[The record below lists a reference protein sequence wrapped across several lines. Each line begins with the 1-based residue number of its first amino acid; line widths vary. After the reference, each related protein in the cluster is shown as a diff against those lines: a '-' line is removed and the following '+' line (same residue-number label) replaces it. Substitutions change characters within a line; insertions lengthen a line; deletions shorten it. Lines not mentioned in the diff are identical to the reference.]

1 MACQQAMAGAFAYA
15 NRRKQAG
22 SMCYIAFWLAML
34 LSERETL
41 ERVLES
47 VQSTTVEDIPIWECR
62 DRILAHDVIASVALP
77 RFDNSTMDGY
87 AVRAEDAIRGA
98 RLVVGGEQAAGPDLG
113 LGVARGQ
120 AIRIYTGAP
129 IPRHADA
136 VLMQEDADLRDG
148 VILVRDSVSRGEN
161 IRVRGGDLCEGQKV
175 ASAGSVLRGPQL
187 AAIASQGLSELPV
200 FRRPRVAILAT
211 GSELRSQ
218 GEPISAGEIYETN
231 RIMLADL
238 VAGSGSDG
246 RIFDIVPDTEDAH
259 LKSFE
264 LARDCDVIVVAGG
277 VSVGEKDLVKPIL
290 QKLGAKLDLWRI
302 AVKPGKPFMFGR
314 LGRTLV
320 FGLPGNP
327 VSAFV
332 TFLLF
337 ARPALWKLGG
347 RTAWALPRAAA
358 RLNEKLVNPG
368 DRPFY
373 FRGIYKEGT
382 FSPIGRQE
390 AHALFALSRANALC
404 RVEPD
409 QAIAAESIV
418 EVIPV

>member
-1 MACQQAMAGAFAYA
+1 
-15 NRRKQAG
+15 
-22 SMCYIAFWLAML
+22 ML
-34 LSERETL
+34 LSEQETL

-47 VQSTTVEDIPIWECR
+47 VQSLTVENISIWQGRERVLARDIM
-62 DRILAHDVIASVALP
+62 ATVALP

-87 AVRAEDAIRGA
+87 AVRAEDAVRGA
-98 RLVVGGEQAAGPDLG
+98 QLVVGGEQAAGPDLG
-113 LGVARGQ
+113 LSVAPGR

-136 VLMQEDADLRDG
+136 VLMQEDTDLREG
-148 VILVRDSVSRGEN
+148 VIFVREGVTRGEN
-161 IRVRGGDLCEGQKV
+161 IRILGGDLCEGQKV
-175 ASAGSVLRGPQL
+175 ASEGSVLRGPQL
-187 AAIASQGLSELPV
+187 AAIGSQGLSELPV
-200 FRRPRVAILAT
+200 FRRPRVAVLAT

-238 VAGSGSDG
+238 VAGSGAEG
-246 RIFDIVPDTEDAH
+246 RIFDIVPDTEEAH

-264 LARDCDVIVVAGG
+264 SARSCDVMVVAGG
-277 VSVGEKDLVKPIL
+277 VSVGEKDLVKPVL
-290 QKLGAKLDLWRI
+290 QKIGAKLDLWRV

-347 RTAWALPRAAA
+347 RASLDLPHARA
-358 RLNEKLVNPG
+358 RLGADWMIRGE
-368 DRPFY
+368 RPHY
-373 FRGIYKEGT
+373 
-382 FSPIGRQE
+382 
-390 AHALFALSRANALC
+390 L
-404 RVEPD
+404 
-409 QAIAAESIV
+409 
-418 EVIPV
+418 

>member
-1 MACQQAMAGAFAYA
+1 
-15 NRRKQAG
+15 
-22 SMCYIAFWLAML
+22 ML

-41 ERVLES
+41 ARVLES
-47 VQSTTVEDIPIWECR
+47 VQSPTVENIPIWESR
-62 DRILAHDVIASVALP
+62 NRILAHDVIATVALP
-77 RFDNSTMDGY
+77 RFDTSAMDGY
-87 AVRAEDAIRGA
+87 AIRAEEAVRGA
-98 RLVVGGEQAAGPDLG
+98 RLVVSGEQAAGPDLG
-113 LGVARGQ
+113 LSVAHRQ

-136 VLMQEDADLRDG
+136 VLMQEDVDLRDG
-148 VILVRDSVSRGEN
+148 VILVRESVTRGEN
-161 IRVRGGDLCEGQKV
+161 IWVRGGDLCEGQKV

-187 AAIASQGLSELPV
+187 AAIGSQGLSELPV

-218 GEPISAGEIYETN
+218 GKAISAGEIYETN

-238 VAGSGSDG
+238 VAGSGTDG
-246 RIFDIVPDTEDAH
+246 QIFDIVPDTEEAH
-259 LKSFE
+259 LTSFE
-264 LARDCDVIVVAGG
+264 LARACDVIVVAGG
-277 VSVGEKDLVKPIL
+277 VSVGEKDFVKPAL
-290 QKLGAKLDLWRI
+290 QKLGAKLDLWRV

-347 RTAWALPRAAA
+347 RSSLELPHARA
-358 RLNEKLVNPG
+358 RLAEDLVNRG
-368 DRPFY
+368 DRPHY
-373 FRGIYKEGT
+373 LRGVYKEGV
-382 FSPIGRQE
+382 FKPVGRQE
-390 AHALFALSRANALC
+390 SHALFALSQANALC
-404 RVEPD
+404 RLEPD
-409 QAIAAESIV
+409 QIIAADSLV
-418 EVIPV
+418 DVIPLF

>member
-1 MACQQAMAGAFAYA
+1 MAEAFAYA

-175 ASAGSVLRGPQL
+175 ASGRSVLRGPQL

-246 RIFDIVPDTEDAH
+246 RIFDIVPDTEEAH

-277 VSVGEKDLVKPIL
+277 VSVGEKDLVKPTL

-347 RTAWALPRAAA
+347 RSSLELPHARA
-358 RLNEKLVNPG
+358 RLVEDLENRSGRPHYLRG
-368 DRPFY
+368 D
-373 FRGIYKEGT
+373 YKEGV
-382 FSPIGRQE
+382 FKPVGRQE
-390 AHALFALSRANALC
+390 SHALFALSQANALC
-404 RVEPD
+404 RLEPD
-409 QAIAAESIV
+409 QIAAADSIV
-418 EVIPV
+418 DVIPFFW